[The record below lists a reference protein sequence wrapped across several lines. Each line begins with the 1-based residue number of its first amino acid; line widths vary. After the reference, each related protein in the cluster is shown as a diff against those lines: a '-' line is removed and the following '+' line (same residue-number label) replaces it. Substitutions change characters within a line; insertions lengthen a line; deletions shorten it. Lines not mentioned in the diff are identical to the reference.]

1 MDRWRWTIVGGLI
14 VVLLCAGASVALALV
29 TPFDVAQPV
38 TIDSVRGDV
47 SLNVPGQPAKTLDPD
62 QGWFPNLKPDQ
73 SLRLGPDSS
82 AAIAIALGG
91 GRALLGGPAEL
102 RLTASYRRA
111 TALGH
116 ALDSNRYDRSYVL
129 TLTQTLG
136 EVRYLFDH
144 AAPPF
149 GDLTITIRLPDR
161 DYVPQTPCW
170 IVVVNADGTSRA
182 EALACPS

>member
-14 VVLLCAGASVALALV
+14 VLLLCAGASVALALV
-29 TPFDVAQPV
+29 TPFDVTQPV

-47 SLNVPGQPAKTLDPD
+47 SLSVPGQSANTLDPD
-62 QGWFPNLKPDQ
+62 LEWFPDLKIDQ

-82 AAIAIALGG
+82 VAIAFALGG
-91 GRALLGGPAEL
+91 GRALISGPAEL
-102 RLTASYRRA
+102 RLTASFRRA

-116 ALDSNRYDRSYVL
+116 ALDSDRYDRSHVL

-136 EVRYLFDH
+136 EIRYLFDH
-144 AAPPF
+144 ADPPF
-149 GDLTITIRLPDR
+149 EDLTITIRLPDR

-170 IVVVNADGTSRA
+170 LIAVNADGTSRA

>member
-1 MDRWRWTIVGGLI
+1 MDRWRWSILGGLI

-29 TPFDVAQPV
+29 TPFDVAQPA
-38 TIDSVRGDV
+38 TIATVRGDV
-47 SLNVPGQPAKTLDPD
+47 SLSVSGQFATVLDPD
-62 QGWFPNLKPDQ
+62 QEWFPDLKPEQ
-73 SLRLGPDSS
+73 SLQLGPDSS
-82 AAIAIALGG
+82 VTVAFELGG
-91 GRALLGGPAEL
+91 GRALLSGPADL

-116 ALDSNRYDRSYVL
+116 ALDSDRYDRRYVL

-144 AAPPF
+144 TDLPF
-149 GDLTITIRLPDR
+149 EDLTITIRLPDR

-170 IVVVNADGTSRA
+170 IVVVNADGSARA
-182 EALACPS
+182 ESLACPS